1 MSIAEYCFVSSML
14 TILGL
19 LVIFSGIVAIGDAI
33 SMHRI
38 NKKEK
43 KNREE
48 FIDWLM
54 THFRDPKY
62 YYKTRISN
70 DDDFC
75 YVGTNDEVYSLYKLN
90 DSLCDCV
97 RKRGEEE
104 K

>member
-19 LVIFSGIVAIGDAI
+19 LVLISGATALIDII
-33 SMHRI
+33 SAHKF
-38 NKKEK
+38 KKQER

-54 THFRDPKY
+54 LHFRDPKY

-70 DDDFC
+70 NDDFC
-75 YVGTNDEVYSLYKLN
+75 YVGIDDQVYTLYKLN

-104 K
+104 